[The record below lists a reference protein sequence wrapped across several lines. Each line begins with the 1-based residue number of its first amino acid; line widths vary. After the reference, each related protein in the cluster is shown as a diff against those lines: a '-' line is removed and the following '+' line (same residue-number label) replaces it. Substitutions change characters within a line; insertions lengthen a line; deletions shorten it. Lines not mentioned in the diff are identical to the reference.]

1 MPGTGSAFSQG
12 RPHCRDERSCSY
24 SRRAW
29 PVLCFVGQAAT
40 YGSDFKDG
48 ANLKGLAAS
57 FFLFFACLAPAVAFG
72 GLLGKA
78 TQGQVR
84 RRHESSRGHVDA
96 VVPMGGG
103 VLRDGISTSNLP
115 FRQPPRYSSALP
127 LWLANVWIRWAR
139 WR

>member
-1 MPGTGSAFSQG
+1 MACLVS
-12 RPHCRDERSCSY
+12 
-24 SRRAW
+24 
-29 PVLCFVGQAAT
+29 VGQAAT

-84 RRHESSRGHVDA
+84 RQCRCCGADGGWSCTRRHV
-96 VVPMGGG
+96 
-103 VLRDGISTSNLP
+103 
-115 FRQPPRYSSALP
+115 Y
-127 LWLANVWIRWAR
+127 
-139 WR
+139 